1 MRVLPVLFLVLL
13 LLSLPPVAAWRGSG
27 TRSQID
33 ISGANSFTLR
43 IGKLTMTNVS
53 NLFEMLFGTIK
64 TKNVTMENLVIE
76 VPQGDGTLRIEVGS
90 ATTPY
95 AVMKVSM
102 LQVLGLAITH
112 LSDLIPLL
120 LGKSVTWTDV
130 TIVASSMKA
139 QNLLL
144 SNQLMYVRSPDN
156 LKDIYIEADRMT
168 VSSLSVEKVV
178 RESDGRPSFLTL
190 TSGMV
195 MENFLQKTPPP
206 CMCISASRASSSG
219 QTELRAVSI
228 FSPTVS
234 MASME
239 ITDRPHKVKASGVEL
254 QSPEIWATH
263 LELSSLEL
271 EGMHIWPCN

>member
-13 LLSLPPVAAWRGSG
+13 LLSLSPVAAWGGSSTR
-27 TRSQID
+27 TRSGVIV
-33 ISGANSFTLR
+33 GNSFTLR

-64 TKNVTMENLVIE
+64 TKDVTMENLVIE
-76 VPQGDGTLRIEVGS
+76 VPQGEGTLRIEVGYV
-90 ATTPY
+90 TTPY

-130 TIVASSMKA
+130 TIVANSMWA

-144 SNQLMYVRSPDN
+144 LNQLMYVGSPDSSR
-156 LKDIYIEADRMT
+156 DVYIEADRMT

-178 RESDGRPSFLTL
+178 KENGRLSFLTL
-190 TSGMV
+190 SSGMV

-206 CMCISASRASSSG
+206 CMCISAPVASCPG
-219 QTELRAVSI
+219 QAELKAVSI
-228 FSPTVS
+228 FSPSVS
-234 MASME
+234 MAFME
-239 ITDRPHKVKASGVEL
+239 ITDKPHKVRATGVEL
-254 QSPEIWATH
+254 QSPEIWVTYLDLSTLD
-263 LELSSLEL
+263 LEN
-271 EGMHIWPCN
+271 MKVRPC

>member
-13 LLSLPPVAAWRGSG
+13 LLSLPPVAAWGGG
-27 TRSQID
+27 TRSQSD
-33 ISGANSFTLR
+33 VSGTNSFTLR

-64 TKNVTMENLVIE
+64 SKDVTMENLVIE
-76 VPQGDGTLRIEVGS
+76 VPQGEGTLRIEVGYV
-90 ATTPY
+90 TTPY

-130 TIVASSMKA
+130 TIVANSMEA

-144 SNQLMYVRSPDN
+144 LNQLMYVGSPDN
-156 LKDIYIEADRMT
+156 SRDVYIEADRMT

-178 RESDGRPSFLTL
+178 KENGRLSFLTL
-190 TSGMV
+190 SSGMA

-206 CMCISASRASSSG
+206 CMCISAPRASCPG
-219 QTELRAVSI
+219 EAEFRAVSI
-228 FSPTVS
+228 FSPRVW
-234 MASME
+234 MNSME
-239 ITDRPHKVKASGVEL
+239 ITDKPHKVKASGVEL
-254 QSPEIWATH
+254 QSPEIWATS
-263 LELSSLEL
+263 LELSSLSM
-271 EGMHIWPCN
+271 EGIHIWSC